1 MTSDKRYYKSVEIK
15 KRFNITLFLIF
26 SFELALFYAV
36 SYVLGGISILL
47 TIGIL
52 LIKSGIEID
61 LDNER
66 MRDYVSIFG
75 IELGTWT
82 NIPKLKYISI
92 VRVKLKRKSFKF
104 SAVTFGQS
112 SSNKSMFNVNLIT
125 EDKRKRYIKVLSAEK
140 EESITTAIKI
150 AELLELKVL
159 DYTSFEKK
167 WIR

>member
-1 MTSDKRYYKSVEIK
+1 MASDKRYYKSVEIK

-26 SFELALFYAV
+26 SFELALFYSV

-52 LIKSGIEID
+52 VIKSGIEID

-75 IELGTWT
+75 FELGPWT
-82 NIPKLKYISI
+82 SIPKLKYISV

-104 SAVTFGQS
+104 SADTFGQS
-112 SSNKSMFNVNLIT
+112 SSNKLMFNVNLIT

-140 EESITTAIKI
+140 EESIATAIKI

-159 DYTSFEKK
+159 DCTSFEKK
-167 WIR
+167 WIL